1 MDSTYNLPFTPG
13 SHNLDH
19 HTLSLNATHPY
30 SGEIQYDTHNL
41 YGHGM
46 GKAVHEYWDTME
58 MRPFTLMRSTFA
70 GSGKYGQHMLRGSE
84 GEWKDMRLAIA
95 GMMNFNM
102 FGIPMVGADV
112 CGSWS
117 TNVTAN

>member
-1 MDSTYNLPFTPG
+1 M
-13 SHNLDH
+13 
-19 HTLSLNATHPY
+19 A
-30 SGEIQYDTHNL
+30 
-41 YGHGM
+41 
-46 GKAVHEYWDTME
+46 KAVHAYWDTME
-58 MRPFTLMRSTFA
+58 MRPFTLMKSTFA

-117 TNVTAN
+117 TNVTANQELCGRWFQLATFMPFARQYRDEQAQVDVWPP